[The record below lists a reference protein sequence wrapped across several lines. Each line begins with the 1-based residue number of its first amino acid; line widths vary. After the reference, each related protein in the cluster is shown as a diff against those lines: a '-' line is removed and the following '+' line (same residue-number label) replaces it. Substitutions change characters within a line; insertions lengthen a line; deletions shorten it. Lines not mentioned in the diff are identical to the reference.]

1 MKKSLWFYGLLAA
14 IIVASC
20 GLQSS
25 GPPDGA
31 QSEGSKNMK
40 KTDLPEPRLK
50 SSFSVEE
57 SLSARRSVRAFTEQP
72 VSLPDLSQLLWAAQ
86 GITEQRRGF
95 RTAPSAGATFPME
108 VYLFAANIQG
118 VEKGFYHY
126 RIGAH
131 QLEMIRPGDMI
142 DELLRSA
149 LMQSWLRQAAGIF
162 ILCADY
168 ERTTERYGE
177 RGIRYVHIESGHI
190 GQNIALQA
198 VALELGTTMVG
209 AFRDDQLAE
218 VLQLP
223 ADLAPLYIIPF
234 GHPR

>member
-1 MKKSLWFYGLLAA
+1 MKKSLWLRSLLAVFT
-14 IIVASC
+14 IASC

-25 GPPDGA
+25 GPPEDT
-31 QSEGSKNMK
+31 Q
-40 KTDLPEPRLK
+40 TK
-50 SSFSVEE
+50 SSKQMQNIILPQPKPDHHFPLAK
-57 SLSARRSVRAFTEQP
+57 SLQERRSVRAFTEQP
-72 VSLPDLSQLLWAAQ
+72 VRLSDLSQLLWAAQ
-86 GITEQRRGF
+86 GITEQRRGL

-108 VYLFAANIQG
+108 VYLFAANIES

-126 RIGAH
+126 RIGVH

-168 ERTTERYGE
+168 ARTTERYGE

-209 AFRDDQLAE
+209 AFHDEQLAE
-218 VLQLP
+218 VLELP
-223 ADLAPLYIIPF
+223 AEMAPLYIIPF